1 MYIGS
6 GNYNFGVLPPQSGP
20 VSGCGCGKGL
30 GCCGGMGALTMDG
43 SGLFGTGI
51 FGTGV
56 SVTDF
61 STWSIGEIGA
71 VAVAGL
77 VLFSLVSTG
86 KSAAQG
92 VSKRVRRLRK
102 A

>member
-1 MYIGS
+1 
-6 GNYNFGVLPPQSGP
+6 
-20 VSGCGCGKGL
+20 
-30 GCCGGMGALTMDG
+30 MGTLTMDG

-56 SVTDF
+56 TVTDL
-61 STWSIGEIGA
+61 STWTIAEYGA
-71 VAVAGL
+71 VAASLL

-86 KSAAQG
+86 KSAAQSVG
-92 VSKRVRRLRK
+92 KRVRRLRK